1 MAASANESVEYHA
14 QLQAEAADEGGI
26 MVRHFGVS
34 CALALGIVSSVTPT
48 LAGSR
53 SLPMQFQLRQDAAQD
68 CTDTCRQLISA
79 AGAITADTPNA
90 FRKFANGRKLQGATI
105 VLDSD
110 GGSVLGAIA
119 LGRDIRALKLNT
131 TVGQLTDTTP
141 AKSGVMRAKFS
152 SRADCE
158 SMCAFVLLGG
168 VQRAVAPESRV
179 MVHQI
184 WLGDRRDDPT
194 AGSYSAEDLVLVQR
208 DIGRLAKYTVD
219 MGGTGDLLEV
229 ALRIPPWE
237 PMHALTRAELENMG
251 FESTQTPPVET
262 PVASISSVKYA
273 PATSGDRTDGGLDEH
288 GWSIVDRG
296 GASMLGRRHPLTI
309 EGDEIGSFDLVLT
322 CAANDGYL
330 VTYSEERRADIGATA
345 SPLTDVT
352 IRIGGQTTPLKVI
365 SSEVKD
371 KTGLLVSVA
380 AGALPAGVIRGFM
393 SPGSRSMMI
402 DTSNAKTQST
412 IRLGNS
418 GAQRNLPLLASHCQK
433 GQRAELTTA
442 KTGGMAQR

>member
-1 MAASANESVEYHA
+1 M
-14 QLQAEAADEGGI
+14 I
-26 MVRHFGVS
+26 RHFGVIG
-34 CALALGIVSSVTPT
+34 ALALGIVSSVTPT
-48 LAGSR
+48 LAGGR

-68 CTDTCRQLISA
+68 CTDKCRLFISA

-90 FRKFANGRKLQGATI
+90 FRKFANGRNLQGATI

-131 TVGQLTDTTP
+131 TVGELADTTP

-152 SRADCE
+152 SHADCE
-158 SMCAFVLLGG
+158 SMCAFVLLAGI
-168 VQRAVAPESRV
+168 QRAVAPDARV

-237 PMHALTRAELENMG
+237 PMHALTRAELRNMG
-251 FESTQTPPVET
+251 FESADPPPAEV
-262 PVASISSVKYA
+262 PVASLSSVKYV
-273 PATSGDRTDGGLDEH
+273 PTTSGTQTGALDEH

-296 GASMLGRRHPLTI
+296 GASMLGRRHPLTV
-309 EGDEIGSFDLVLT
+309 EGDEIGSFDLVLA
-322 CAANDGYL
+322 CAADDGYL
-330 VTYSEERRADIGATA
+330 VTYSEERRADADA

-352 IRIGGQTTPLKVI
+352 IRIGGQTTALKVV
-365 SSEVKD
+365 SSQVTD

-380 AGALPAGVIRGFM
+380 AGLVPKSLLRSFTSAGG
-393 SPGSRSMMI
+393 RSMMI
-402 DTSNAKTQST
+402 GTANAKTHST
-412 IRLGNS
+412 IRVGNS
-418 GAQRNLPLLASHCQK
+418 GAQRNMPLLASQCHK
-433 GQRAELTTA
+433 TAQRAELVA
-442 KTGGMAQR
+442 PKTGGMAAAK

>member
-1 MAASANESVEYHA
+1 M
-14 QLQAEAADEGGI
+14 I
-26 MVRHFGVS
+26 RHFGVIG
-34 CALALGIVSSVTPT
+34 ALALGIVSSVTPT

-68 CTDTCRQLISA
+68 CTDKCRLFISA

-90 FRKFANGRKLQGATI
+90 FRKFANGRNLQGATI

-131 TVGQLTDTTP
+131 TVGELADTTP
-141 AKSGVMRAKFS
+141 AKSGMMRAKFS
-152 SRADCE
+152 SHADCE
-158 SMCAFVLLGG
+158 SMCAFVLLAGI
-168 VQRAVAPESRV
+168 QRAVAPDARV

-237 PMHALTRAELENMG
+237 PMHALTRAELRNMG
-251 FESTQTPPVET
+251 FESADPPPAEV
-262 PVASISSVKYA
+262 PVASLSSVKYVT
-273 PATSGDRTDGGLDEH
+273 ATSGTQTGALDEH
-288 GWSIVDRG
+288 GWSMVDRG
-296 GASMLGRRHPLTI
+296 GASMLGRRHPLTV
-309 EGDEIGSFDLVLT
+309 EGDEIGSFDLVLA
-322 CAANDGYL
+322 CAADDGYL
-330 VTYSEERRADIGATA
+330 VTYSEERRADADA

-352 IRIGGQTTPLKVI
+352 IRIGGQTTALKVV
-365 SSEVKD
+365 SSQVKD

-380 AGALPAGVIRGFM
+380 AGLVPKSLLRSFTSAGG
-393 SPGSRSMMI
+393 RSMMI
-402 DTSNAKTQST
+402 GTANAKTHSA
-412 IRLGNS
+412 IRVGNS
-418 GAQRNLPLLASHCQK
+418 GAQRNMPLLASQCHK
-433 GQRAELTTA
+433 TAQRAELVA
-442 KTGGMAQR
+442 PKTGGMAAAK

>member
-1 MAASANESVEYHA
+1 
-14 QLQAEAADEGGI
+14 
-26 MVRHFGVS
+26 
-34 CALALGIVSSVTPT
+34 VTPT

-68 CTDTCRQLISA
+68 CTDKCRLFISA

-90 FRKFANGRKLQGATI
+90 FRKFANGRNLQGATI

-131 TVGQLTDTTP
+131 TVGELADTTP

-152 SRADCE
+152 SHADCE
-158 SMCAFVLLGG
+158 SMCAFVLLAGI
-168 VQRAVAPESRV
+168 QRAVAPDARV

-237 PMHALTRAELENMG
+237 PMHALTRAELRNMG
-251 FESTQTPPVET
+251 FESADPPPAEV
-262 PVASISSVKYA
+262 PVASLSSVKYV
-273 PATSGDRTDGGLDEH
+273 PATSGTQTGALDEH
-288 GWSIVDRG
+288 GWSMVDRG
-296 GASMLGRRHPLTI
+296 GASMLGRRHPLTV
-309 EGDEIGSFDLVLT
+309 EGDEIGSFDLVLA
-322 CAANDGYL
+322 CAADDGYL
-330 VTYSEERRADIGATA
+330 VTYSEERRADADA

-352 IRIGGQTTPLKVI
+352 IRIGGQTTALKVV
-365 SSEVKD
+365 SSQVKD

-380 AGALPAGVIRGFM
+380 AGLVPKSLLRSFTSTGG
-393 SPGSRSMMI
+393 RSMMI
-402 DTSNAKTQST
+402 GTANAKTHSA
-412 IRLGNS
+412 IRVGNS
-418 GAQRNLPLLASHCQK
+418 GAQRNMPLLASQCHK
-433 GQRAELTTA
+433 TAQRAELVVP
-442 KTGGMAQR
+442 KTGGMAAAK

>member
-1 MAASANESVEYHA
+1 M
-14 QLQAEAADEGGI
+14 EGGI
-26 MVRHFGVS
+26 MIRHFGVIG
-34 CALALGIVSSVTPT
+34 ALTLGIVSSVTPT
-48 LAGSR
+48 LAGGR

-68 CTDTCRQLISA
+68 CADKCRLFVSA
-79 AGAITADTPNA
+79 AGAITADTPNE
-90 FRKFANGRKLQGATI
+90 FRKFANGRTLQGATV

-131 TVGQLTDTTP
+131 TVGELADTTP

-158 SMCAFVLLGG
+158 SMCAFVLLAGI
-168 VQRAVAPESRV
+168 QRDVAPDARV

-194 AGSYSAEDLVLVQR
+194 AGAYSAEDLVLVQR
-208 DIGRLAKYTVD
+208 DIGRLAKYTIE

-237 PMHALTRAELENMG
+237 PMHALTRAELRNMG
-251 FESTQTPPVET
+251 FESADPAPAET
-262 PVASISSVKYA
+262 PVASLSSVKYV
-273 PATSGDRTDGGLDEH
+273 PTTSGTQTGALDEH
-288 GWSIVDRG
+288 GWSMVDRG
-296 GASMLGRRHPLTI
+296 GASMLGRRHPLTV
-309 EGDEIGSFDLVLT
+309 EGDEIGSFDLVLA
-322 CAANDGYL
+322 CAADDGYL
-330 VTYSEERRADIGATA
+330 VTYSEERRADAGGYA

-352 IRIGGQTTPLKVI
+352 IRIGGQTTALKVV
-365 SSEVKD
+365 SSRIED

-380 AGALPAGVIRGFM
+380 AGVVPKNALRSFTATGG
-393 SPGSRSMMI
+393 RSMTI
-402 DTSNAKTQST
+402 GTANARTHST
-412 IRLGNS
+412 IRVGNS
-418 GAQRNLPLLASHCQK
+418 GAQRNMPVLASQCQK
-433 GQRAELTTA
+433 AQRAELVTA

>member
-1 MAASANESVEYHA
+1 M
-14 QLQAEAADEGGI
+14 I
-26 MVRHFGVS
+26 RHFGVIG
-34 CALALGIVSSVTPT
+34 ALTLGIVCSVTPT

-68 CTDTCRQLISA
+68 CADKCRLFISA
-79 AGAITADTPNA
+79 AGAITADTPNE
-90 FRKFANGRKLQGATI
+90 FRKFAKGKALQNATV

-131 TVGQLTDTTP
+131 TVGDLADTTP
-141 AKSGVMRAKFS
+141 AKSGMMRANLS

-158 SMCAFVLLGG
+158 SMCAFVLLAGI
-168 VQRAVAPESRV
+168 QRAVAPDARV

-237 PMHALTRAELENMG
+237 PMHALTRVELQTMG
-251 FESTQTPPVET
+251 FESTKNAPVET
-262 PVASISSVKYA
+262 PVASLSSVKYV
-273 PATSGDRTDGGLDEH
+273 PATSGDRADGGLNEY

-309 EGDEIGSFDLVLT
+309 EGDEIGSFDLVLA
-322 CAANDGYL
+322 CAADDGYL
-330 VTYSEERRADIGATA
+330 VTYSEERSADAGNRA
-345 SPLTDVT
+345 SPLTNVT
-352 IRIGGQTTPLKVI
+352 IRVGGQTMPLKIV

-371 KTGLLVSVA
+371 KSGIMVSVA
-380 AGALPAGVIRGFM
+380 AGLLPANVIRTFTAAGT
-393 SPGSRSMMI
+393 RSMMI
-402 DTSNAKTQST
+402 GTTSASAHST

-418 GAQRNLPLLASHCQK
+418 GAQKNLPLLASHCQK
-433 GQRAELTTA
+433 TAQRAELVMP
-442 KTGGMAQR
+442 KTGGMASAK

>member
-1 MAASANESVEYHA
+1 M
-14 QLQAEAADEGGI
+14 I
-26 MVRHFGVS
+26 RHFGVIG
-34 CALALGIVSSVTPT
+34 ALALGIVSSVTPT

-68 CTDTCRQLISA
+68 CTDKCRLVISA
-79 AGAITADTPNA
+79 AGAITADTPIA
-90 FRKFANGRKLQGATI
+90 FRKFANGRNLQGATI

-131 TVGQLTDTTP
+131 TVGELADTTP

-152 SRADCE
+152 SHADCE
-158 SMCAFVLLGG
+158 SMCAFVLLAGI
-168 VQRAVAPESRV
+168 QRAVAPDARV

-237 PMHALTRAELENMG
+237 PMHALTRAELRNMG
-251 FESTQTPPVET
+251 FESADPPPAEV
-262 PVASISSVKYA
+262 PVASLSSVKYV
-273 PATSGDRTDGGLDEH
+273 PTTSGTQTGALDEH

-296 GASMLGRRHPLTI
+296 GASMLGRRHPLTV
-309 EGDEIGSFDLVLT
+309 EGDEIGSFDLVLA
-322 CAANDGYL
+322 CAADDGYL
-330 VTYSEERRADIGATA
+330 VTYSEERRADADA

-352 IRIGGQTTPLKVI
+352 IRIGGQTTALKVV
-365 SSEVKD
+365 SSQVKD

-380 AGALPAGVIRGFM
+380 AGLVPKSLLRSFTSAGG
-393 SPGSRSMMI
+393 RSMMI
-402 DTSNAKTQST
+402 GTANAKTHST
-412 IRLGNS
+412 IRVGNS
-418 GAQRNLPLLASHCQK
+418 GAQRNMPLLASQCHK
-433 GQRAELTTA
+433 TAQRAELVA
-442 KTGGMAQR
+442 PKTGGMAAAK

>member
-1 MAASANESVEYHA
+1 
-14 QLQAEAADEGGI
+14 
-26 MVRHFGVS
+26 
-34 CALALGIVSSVTPT
+34 
-48 LAGSR
+48 
-53 SLPMQFQLRQDAAQD
+53 LRQDAAQD
-68 CTDTCRQLISA
+68 CTDNCRLFVSA
-79 AGAITADTPNA
+79 AGAITADTPND
-90 FRKFANGRKLQGATI
+90 FRKFLKGKNLQGATV

-119 LGRDIRALKLNT
+119 LGRDIRALRQNT
-131 TVGQLTDTTP
+131 TVGDLTDTTT

-152 SRADCE
+152 AHADCE
-158 SMCAFVLLGG
+158 SMCAFVLLAGI
-168 VQRAVAPESRV
+168 QRAVAPEARV

-194 AGSYSAEDLVLVQR
+194 AGTYSAEDLVLVQR

-237 PMHALTRAELENMG
+237 PMHALTRAELKNMG
-251 FESTQTPPVET
+251 FESIESAPVEV
-262 PVASISSVKYA
+262 PVAALSSVKYL
-273 PATSGDRTDGGLDEH
+273 PATSGDRADGGLDEH

-296 GASMLGRRHPLTI
+296 GASMLGRRHPLTV
-309 EGDEIGSFDLVLT
+309 EGDEIGSFDLVLA
-322 CAANDGYL
+322 CAVNDGYL
-330 VTYSEERRADIGATA
+330 VTYSEERRAEVGDAA
-345 SPLTDVT
+345 PPLTNVT
-352 IRIGGQTTPLKVI
+352 IRIGGQTMPLKIV

-380 AGALPAGVIRGFM
+380 AGVVPANVIRTFT

-402 DTSNAKTQST
+402 GTSNARIHST

-433 GQRAELTTA
+433 TAQRAELVTAATA

>member
-1 MAASANESVEYHA
+1 MM
-14 QLQAEAADEGGI
+14 I
-26 MVRHFGVS
+26 RHFGVV
-34 CALALGIVSSVTPT
+34 CALALGAVSSVTPT
-48 LAGSR
+48 FAGGR
-53 SLPMQFQLRQDAAQD
+53 SLPMQFQLRQDASQD
-68 CTDTCRQLISA
+68 CTDKCRLLISA

-90 FRKFANGRKLQGATI
+90 FRKFATGRNLQGATV

-131 TVGQLTDTTP
+131 TVGDLADTTP
-141 AKSGVMRAKFS
+141 AKSGVMRAKLS

-158 SMCAFVLLGG
+158 SMCAFVLLAGI
-168 VQRAVAPESRV
+168 QRAVAPESRV

-208 DIGRLAKYTVD
+208 DIGRLAKYTME

-237 PMHALTRAELENMG
+237 PMHALTRAELRNMG
-251 FESTQTPPVET
+251 FESAEPVPVET
-262 PVASISSVKYA
+262 PVASISSVSYT
-273 PATSGDRTDGGLDEH
+273 PATSGNQTGLDEH
-288 GWSIVDRG
+288 GWSMFDRG

-309 EGDEIGSFDLVLT
+309 EGDEIGSFDLVLA
-322 CAANDGYL
+322 CAADNGYL
-330 VTYSEERRADIGATA
+330 VTYSEERRAEAGGQTL
-345 SPLTDVT
+345 PLTDVT
-352 IRIGGQTTPLKVI
+352 IRIGGQTTALKVV

-380 AGALPAGVIRGFM
+380 AGVVPATAIRSFT
-393 SPGSRSMMI
+393 SVGSRSMMI
-402 DTSNAKTQST
+402 GTANAKIHST
-412 IRLGNS
+412 IRVGNS
-418 GAQRNLPLLASHCQK
+418 GAQKNLPLLASHCQK
-433 GQRAELTTA
+433 TAQRAELVA
-442 KTGGMAQR
+442 PKTGGMAAAK